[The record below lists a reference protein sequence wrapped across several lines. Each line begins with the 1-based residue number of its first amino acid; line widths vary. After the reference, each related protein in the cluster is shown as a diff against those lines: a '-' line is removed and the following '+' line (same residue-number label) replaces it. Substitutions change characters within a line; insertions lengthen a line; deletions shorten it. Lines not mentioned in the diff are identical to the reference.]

1 MNTRPIMDRTDRC
14 RLQGG
19 HRTVALVSLRCQ
31 TTAIDVVGHSRTD
44 GTASLTLRPQC
55 SLSTCNCTVI
65 LSVSASAGV
74 FFGYSLLVRL
84 SLLRP
89 SCIMIGQWSIILET
103 LRCNNNGPASASQV
117 STLLDC
123 QFLGHEVSIQKGT
136 VIVKYLR
143 RT

>member
-1 MNTRPIMDRTDRC
+1 MDRTDRC

-31 TTAIDVVGHSRTD
+31 TTVDVVGHSRTD
-44 GTASLTLRPQC
+44 GTASLTLRPRC

-89 SCIMIGQWSIILET
+89 SCIMHHDWSMVNHFRDFAVQQQW
-103 LRCNNNGPASASQV
+103 PSQRLSSFNPPGLPV
-117 STLLDC
+117 PWA
-123 QFLGHEVSIQKGT
+123 
-136 VIVKYLR
+136 
-143 RT
+143 